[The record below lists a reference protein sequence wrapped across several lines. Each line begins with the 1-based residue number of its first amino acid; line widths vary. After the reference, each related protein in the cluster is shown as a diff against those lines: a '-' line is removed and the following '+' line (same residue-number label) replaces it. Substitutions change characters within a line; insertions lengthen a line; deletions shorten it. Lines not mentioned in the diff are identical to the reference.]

1 MTNQQKGHV
10 VKMLNHL
17 KKPISIVIVYNNAEK
32 LEEAE
37 LWIEKQSVASD
48 IQIIALDNRENQ
60 YASAAMALNDGA
72 SRAEGDFLVFM
83 HQDVYLWDLN
93 AVQKIRDYLTEHPA
107 DIAGAAGR
115 RRGRNTISD
124 IYETREGKGY
134 HIRTNGKNVEVAT
147 LDECLFA
154 MTKARWSALRFD
166 EVCCDNWHCYAVDIC
181 MNNTLHGG
189 KNVVLPL
196 DVCHES
202 RGNPHTDGFRNA
214 VGNLVR
220 KYRRTELKYI
230 TSTCVDIACCRW
242 GYAAYRARECVH
254 DILDKLGLLR
264 MKEYVRETLDRL
276 GLLKY
281 WHFVFRRGNKKME

>member
-1 MTNQQKGHV
+1 MNQQRGV
-10 VKMLNHL
+10 VKMVDRP

-32 LEEAE
+32 LEEATS
-37 LWIEKQSVASD
+37 WIDKQSLTAD
-48 IQIIALDNRENQ
+48 IQVVALDNRDNR
-60 YASAAMALNDGA
+60 YPSAAKALNDGA

-83 HQDVYLWDLN
+83 HQDVYLWDLY
-93 AVQKIRDYLTEHPA
+93 AVQKIRDYLTEHPT
-107 DIAGAAGR
+107 DIAGAAGQ
-115 RRGRNTISD
+115 RRGWKTISD
-124 IYETREGKGY
+124 IYETREGQRY

-147 LDECLFA
+147 LDECLFS
-154 MTKARWSALRFD
+154 MTKVRWSELRFD

-181 MNNTLHGG
+181 LNNTLNGG
-189 KNVVLPL
+189 RNVVLPL

-202 RGNPHTDGFRNA
+202 RGNPYTDGFRNA
-214 VGNLVR
+214 VGKLVR

-230 TSTCVDIACCRW
+230 TSTCVDIACCRR

-264 MKEYVRETLDRL
+264 MKRHVRDTLDKL

-281 WHFVFRRGNKKME
+281 WHLLFRRGQKMIE